1 MKGAPKRTVFAL
13 VLLFGT
19 SCSVGNQ
26 LMAGRGEY
34 ELYRNVHL
42 APTLEGRLAAGN
54 RYLKADP
61 EGRYA
66 PEIKAWFEPAEKA
79 YVAAAWNSL
88 PRLRA
93 YVAALP
99 DGPSIERVKARSEEL
114 QASIGFAAKRDSE
127 EKQRLEDLDAKLE
140 RASEQRKTFLDEV
153 SAAIRAFA
161 AVRSWDKPLAEIH
174 PDVRARFG
182 GDKPGD
188 ACLDDLCSKAVTQR
202 FAIPVGRKIVPR
214 EATYSLELV
223 LKNGVVVEA
232 RIHGREL
239 FSRLGEALDRRAVSF
254 SDPQSRAEGIGRAL
268 GLVTGALGTSY
279 SGESCERSAVSPIVL
294 ERACGGLRV
303 VATAALATGDD
314 DLIVFGPEAP
324 AVEPPKTPPAKGTVG
339 KPKQPALKTPSTTPP
354 ASAPKAPGAS
364 PAARTPPGAPTS
376 SAAPKPAPPAAS
388 TQAPPAPTTS
398 APKKTAP

>member
-1 MKGAPKRTVFAL
+1 MKAPKQSLVAL
-13 VLLFGT
+13 VLLLGT
-19 SCSVGNQ
+19 SCAVGNQ
-26 LMAGRGEY
+26 LIAGRGEY
-34 ELYRNVHL
+34 DLYRNVHL

-66 PEIKAWFEPAEKA
+66 SEIKAWFDPAEKA

-93 YVAALP
+93 YAAVLP

-114 QASIGFAAKRDSE
+114 QASIGFAAKRDRE
-127 EKQRLEDLDAKLE
+127 EKQRLDDLDAKLE

-153 SAAIRAFA
+153 SATLRAFG
-161 AVRSWDKPLAEIH
+161 AVRSWDKPLAELV
-174 PDVRARFG
+174 PEVRARFG
-182 GDKPGD
+182 GDKVGD
-188 ACLDDLCSKAVTQR
+188 ACLAELCTKPVTAR

-232 RIHGREL
+232 RVHGREL

-254 SDPQSRAEGIGRAL
+254 SNPQSRAEGIGRAL
-268 GLVTGALGTSY
+268 GLVTSALGSSF
-279 SGESCERSAVSPIVL
+279 SGENCERVAVSPIVL

-303 VATAALATGDD
+303 VATAALSTGDD

-324 AVEPPKTPPAKGTVG
+324 PVEPPKTPPAKGTPA
-339 KPKQPALKTPSTTPP
+339 KPKPAPKAPGAAPP
-354 ASAPKAPGAS
+354 ASAPK
-364 PAARTPPGAPTS
+364 PPGATPVAPTPPSAPPS
-376 SAAPKPAPPAAS
+376 SGAPKIAPPA
-388 TQAPPAPTTS
+388 TTPQPPPAPSTS